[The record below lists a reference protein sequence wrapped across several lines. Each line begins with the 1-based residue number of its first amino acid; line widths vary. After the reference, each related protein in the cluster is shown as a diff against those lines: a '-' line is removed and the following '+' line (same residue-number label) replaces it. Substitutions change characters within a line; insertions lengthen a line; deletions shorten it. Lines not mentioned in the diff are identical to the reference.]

1 MFDRIIS
8 EAMRDAGIADE
19 AFTAAIKKAGFK
31 SRWDWFLKDAPPS
44 LVEAYTAKVAAD
56 KRMHEAFTESR
67 LTAAAGGRHVATPPA
82 DDQAACAALLRLQE
96 KPDGRY
102 DLSGI
107 NC

>member
-31 SRWDWFLKDAPPS
+31 SRWDWFLKDAPDS
-44 LVEAYTAKVAAD
+44 LREAYNAKVAAD

-67 LTAAAGGRHVATPPA
+67 LTDAGGGRHVTTPATN
-82 DDQAACAALLRLQE
+82 DQTASATLLRLQE
-96 KPDGRY
+96 KPAGRY